1 MWPSKLL
8 QKIPE
13 KEKKA
18 ALYNKFTDYIQPEG
32 SKMLKG
38 HANQVDGNKIVS
50 KVTNTLWYLDGRAS
64 TIKKP
69 VFYYSDSSIF
79 GGKTKWKQG

>member
-1 MWPSKLL
+1 
-8 QKIPE
+8 
-13 KEKKA
+13 
-18 ALYNKFTDYIQPEG
+18 
-32 SKMLKG
+32 MLKG
-38 HANQVDGNKIVS
+38 HINQVDGKKIVS

-79 GGKTKWKQG
+79 GGITKRKQG